1 MRKRTVLSAF
11 LPVLLLYFW
20 ALLITFPPH
29 AAGQYS
35 EEPAAEESK
44 QAEPRRAPLINQ
56 GGPRR
61 RVGETVV
68 VPRKRPTRPPRE
80 PLEKERGAD
89 PADGF
94 VLRSDVQ
101 LVSLSVVVQ
110 NKKGMFIPNLQKGH
124 FRVQEDGVEQTIE
137 RMDAAE
143 APMTVAMVIEFS
155 DLYWQFMWQT
165 MEAAYGFVNSLR
177 EEDWVAVTAYD
188 MRPEILQ
195 DFTRNKAAAFGAL
208 NRMRIPGFSE
218 TNLFDALSDTIN
230 RMDDIDGK
238 KAILLISSGV
248 DTFSRMRYDK
258 TLKLVESSDTPVYA
272 IGTGQAMRMMYDARG
287 YMGSSQNIG
296 FLQADNQLRSFARL
310 SGGKSYFPRFEG
322 QFPEIY
328 RDIAASLRNEYNLSY
343 TPTNRKRDGKFRKI
357 KVELVAPGG
366 QRLKVVDEKGK
377 EIKYNIRVRKGYY
390 APREVD

>member
-1 MRKRTVLSAF
+1 MRKRTVRSAF
-11 LPVLLLYFW
+11 LPVLLLSFW
-20 ALLITFPPH
+20 ALLTTFPPH

-35 EEPAAEESK
+35 EEPE
-44 QAEPRRAPLINQ
+44 QAEPREISPIRQ

-61 RVGETVV
+61 SVGETVV

-94 VLRSDVQ
+94 FLRSDVQ
-101 LVSLSVVVQ
+101 LVNLSVVVQ
-110 NKKGMFIPNLQKGH
+110 NKKGLFIPNLQKGH
-124 FRVQEDGVEQTIE
+124 FRVLEDGVEQKIE
-137 RMDAAE
+137 RMEAAE

-155 DLYWQFMWQT
+155 DLYWQFLWQT
-165 MEAAYGFVNSLR
+165 MEAAYGFVNALR
-177 EEDWVAVTAYD
+177 EEDWVAVIAYD

-195 DFTRNKAAAFGAL
+195 DFTRSKAGAFQAL

-218 TNLFDALSDTIN
+218 TNLFDALSDTLT

-248 DTFSRMRYDK
+248 DTFSKMRYDK
-258 TLKLVESSDTPVYA
+258 TLKLVESSDTPIYA

-287 YMGSSQNIG
+287 YMGSSTNIG

-328 RDIAASLRNEYNLSY
+328 GDIAASLRNEYNLSY
-343 TPTNRKRDGKFRKI
+343 TPTNNKRDGKFRKI
-357 KVELVAPGG
+357 KVELMAPDG

-377 EIKYNIRVRKGYY
+377 EIKYEIRVRKGYY
-390 APREVD
+390 APRAVE

>member
-1 MRKRTVLSAF
+1 MRKRTLHSAF
-11 LPVLLLYFW
+11 LPALLLFFW
-20 ALLITFPPH
+20 ALLTTFPPY

-35 EEPAAEESK
+35 EEPE
-44 QAEPRRAPLINQ
+44 QAEPQARTPIRQ

-61 RVGETVV
+61 SVGETVV
-68 VPRKRPTRPPRE
+68 VPRKRPTRPTRE

-94 VLRSDVQ
+94 FLRSDVQ
-101 LVSLSVVVQ
+101 LVNLSVVVQ
-110 NKKGMFIPNLQKGH
+110 NKKGFFISNLQKGH
-124 FRVQEDGVEQTIE
+124 FRVLEDEVEQKIE
-137 RMDAAE
+137 RMEAAE

-177 EEDWVAVTAYD
+177 EEYWVAVIAYD

-195 DFTRNKAAAFGAL
+195 DFTRSKAGAFQAL

-218 TNLFDALSDTIN
+218 TNLFDALSDTIT

-248 DTFSRMRYDK
+248 DTFSKMRYDK
-258 TLKLVESSDTPVYA
+258 TLKLVESSDTPIYA
-272 IGTGQAMRMMYDARG
+272 IGTGQALRMMYDARG
-287 YMGSSQNIG
+287 YMGSSTNIG
-296 FLQADNQLRSFARL
+296 FLQADNALRSFARL

-328 RDIAASLRNEYNLSY
+328 NDIAASLRNEYNLSY
-343 TPTNRKRDGKFRKI
+343 TPTNKKRDGKFRKI
-357 KVELVAPGG
+357 KVELVGPEG

-377 EIKYNIRVRKGYY
+377 EIKYEIRVRKGYY
-390 APREVD
+390 APRAVD

>member
-1 MRKRTVLSAF
+1 MRKRTLRSAF
-11 LPVLLLYFW
+11 LPALLLFFW
-20 ALLITFPPH
+20 ALLTTFSPH

-35 EEPAAEESK
+35 EEPAAEEPE
-44 QAEPRRAPLINQ
+44 QAEPRERVPIRQ

-61 RVGETVV
+61 SVGETVV

-94 VLRSDVQ
+94 FLRADVQ
-101 LVSLSVVVQ
+101 LVNLSVVVQ
-110 NKKGMFIPNLQKGH
+110 NKKGLFIPNLQKGH
-124 FRVQEDGVEQTIE
+124 FQVLEDGVEQKVE
-137 RMDAAE
+137 RMEAAE

-155 DLYWQFMWQT
+155 DLYWQFLWQT
-165 MEAAYGFVNSLR
+165 MQAAYGFVNSLR
-177 EEDWVAVTAYD
+177 EEDWVAVIAYD

-195 DFTRNKAAAFGAL
+195 DFTRNKAGAFQAL
-208 NRMRIPGFSE
+208 SRMRIPGFSE
-218 TNLFDALSDTIN
+218 TNLFDALSDTLT

-248 DTFSRMRYDK
+248 DTFSKMRYDK
-258 TLKLVESSDTPVYA
+258 TLKLVESSDTPIYA
-272 IGTGQAMRMMYDARG
+272 IGTGQALRMMYDARG
-287 YMGSSQNIG
+287 YMGSSTNIG
-296 FLQADNQLRSFARL
+296 FLQADNALRSFARL

-328 RDIAASLRNEYNLSY
+328 NDIAASLRNEYNLSY
-343 TPTNRKRDGKFRKI
+343 TPTNNKRDGKFRKI
-357 KVELVAPGG
+357 KVELVAPDG

-377 EIKYNIRVRKGYY
+377 EIKYEIRVRKGYY
-390 APREVD
+390 APRAVD